1 MSLAGAEAG
10 GTFFICNESNGDTDK
25 DEKWTKI
32 INGMTIY
39 QGTELKA
46 YLEQAGFHECRYTR
60 IKQAGCASRHE
71 NEVRSCRKKQR
82 NSNEKQ

>member
-1 MSLAGAEAG
+1 MA
-10 GTFFICNESNGDTDK
+10 TQK

-46 YLEQAGFHECRYTR
+46 YLEQAGFHEVQ
-60 IKQAGCASRHE
+60 KHKNKAGWLCVTA
-71 NEVRSCRKKQR
+71 RK
-82 NSNEKQ
+82 